1 MNDNLKLPTF
11 FVAGSQKSGT
21 TTIHDLLNQNTQI
34 SLPEYKETHFFS
46 RDYNKGINWY
56 LKQFI
61 ENEYKIRGEV
71 DPSYMFFP
79 NVYKNIKESIRNPKF
94 IFIFRK
100 PLDRSYSHYIMSS
113 SRGYEPLTFFEAI
126 ELEKDRID
134 NDKNL
139 FSFSNHSYLLRSEYS
154 NQILEFLKY
163 FKDIKPLFLKFDD
176 LLELEKRKKVYTQIC
191 QFLDIEILEEMDF
204 TITSN
209 KASTYRNKFLRNNLY
224 NDTYL
229 RRVMK
234 RIFFSKKVRNK
245 IRNKLYTMNSKAMN
259 RDDLKK
265 EKEEI
270 FSQLPEKYI
279 SWNNK
284 EVRKIQKI
292 TNLDLEDWII

>member
-79 NVYKNIKESIRNPKF
+79 NVYKNIKESISNPKF

-113 SRGYEPLTFFEAI
+113 SRGYETLSFFEAI

-134 NDKNL
+134 NDKDF
-139 FSFSNHSYLLRSEYS
+139 FSFSNHSYLLRSQYS
-154 NQILEFLKY
+154 DQILEFFKY
-163 FKDIKPLFLKFDD
+163 FKNAKPLFLKFDD
-176 LLELEKRKKVYTQIC
+176 LLDLEKRKEVYTKIC
-191 QFLDIEILEEMDF
+191 QFLDIEILEEIDF
-204 TITSN
+204 TIISN
-209 KASTYRNKFLRNNLY
+209 KASTYKNKFLRNNLY

-229 RRVMK
+229 RKVMK

-245 IRNKLYTMNSKAMN
+245 IRNKLYTMNSKTMN

-265 EKEEI
+265 EKEET

>member
-21 TTIHDLLNQNTQI
+21 TTIHNLLNQNTQI

-61 ENEYKIRGEV
+61 ENKYKIRGEV